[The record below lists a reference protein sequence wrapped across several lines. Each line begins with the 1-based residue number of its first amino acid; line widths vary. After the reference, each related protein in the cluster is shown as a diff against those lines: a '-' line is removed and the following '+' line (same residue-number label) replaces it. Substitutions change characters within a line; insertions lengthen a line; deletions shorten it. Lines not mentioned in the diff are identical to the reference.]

1 MQRDPL
7 VYLDDILQACR
18 NVQRY
23 TADLTFEQ
31 FDANQMAI
39 DAVVR
44 NFQIIG
50 EATKNIPPEL
60 RARLPEVDW
69 RGVAGFRDVLV
80 HRYFDIDLD
89 ITWQI
94 ITRRVAPLASA
105 IEAFLKAN

>member
-18 NVQRY
+18 SVQRY
-23 TADLTFEQ
+23 TTDLTFEKFADDQ
-31 FDANQMAI
+31 EKI

-50 EATKNIPPEL
+50 EAAKNIPADL
-60 RARLPEVDW
+60 RARLTEVDW

-89 ITWQI
+89 LTWQI
-94 ITRRVAPLASA
+94 ITERVAPLADA
-105 IEAFLKAN
+105 VERFLIAS